1 MQLTRLSGLT
11 RMDGG
16 RKSKEVARGGAKG
29 KRRSRN
35 GGQKSNVIQWV
46 DPNEQMK
53 VFTAANGPKG
63 KKATGAGTK
72 STSTRSTS
80 ALSGPG
86 LSTTPPLDLTSHT
99 LRGRFRWDARPLRYP
114 QHRYLG
120 SHLDLQLRAIR
131 STLVNLELG
140 WSRIHAVL
148 LFQSQ
153 CPLLCR
159 YLDCTSLNLLRADLN
174 RYSDVGGDD

>member
-53 VFTAANGPKG
+53 VFTAANDPKG
-63 KKATGAGTK
+63 KKATGAGTE

-86 LSTTPPLDLTSHT
+86 LSTAPLDLASHT
-99 LRGRFRWDARPLRYP
+99 PRGRFHWDA
-114 QHRYLG
+114 
-120 SHLDLQLRAIR
+120 
-131 STLVNLELG
+131 
-140 WSRIHAVL
+140 
-148 LFQSQ
+148 
-153 CPLLCR
+153 
-159 YLDCTSLNLLRADLN
+159 
-174 RYSDVGGDD
+174 